1 MDLLS
6 LVLMNMNQASG
17 DHSWLMKRR
26 TKNNEIL
33 ATKVHKIVPFIL
45 LMKIYIPVDIVYENE

>member
-1 MDLLS
+1 
-6 LVLMNMNQASG
+6 MNMNQASG

-33 ATKVHKIVPFIL
+33 ATKVHKIVSFIL
-45 LMKIYIPVDIVYENE
+45 LVKILIPVAVDIVYENE

>member
-1 MDLLS
+1 
-6 LVLMNMNQASG
+6 
-17 DHSWLMKRR
+17 MKRR